1 MISHAPRF
9 TIPFF
14 GFGVIVVDQLAA
26 FQKYMLACPRFIS
39 AHTVKSM
46 RVKFCLPILV
56 ICVSAL
62 LFSCNRSSNPSARR
76 LLIYTPHGQDLLRE
90 FIARYKAQHPGT
102 DVQFLDM
109 GSREILERV
118 RAERNRPQADLWW
131 GAAHTTFQ
139 TAAEENLLAPYQP
152 TWTGSVPN
160 ASRDPQ
166 DRWYGT
172 YQTPEVIVYNSDAVK
187 AEEAPKDWDDVLD
200 PKWRDKI
207 LIRNPNPS
215 DSMRAIF
222 GAMIWRF
229 YKDTGSPEKGYDW
242 LRRLD
247 ANVHEYT
254 ADGTLLMQKLVR
266 REGLISLWNLPDVW
280 IYKEQKGFPVGYVFP
295 ASGVPVIT
303 DGIAVVRGGPNEEE
317 ARRFYEFVTTPE
329 SLVIA
334 AKKYYRMP
342 VRNDFD
348 RSQLPAWMNE
358 PVNELPVDWDLLRK
372 QSGDWLR
379 YWDTEIR
386 GRSKK

>member
-1 MISHAPRF
+1 M
-9 TIPFF
+9 
-14 GFGVIVVDQLAA
+14 
-26 FQKYMLACPRFIS
+26 
-39 AHTVKSM
+39 
-46 RVKFCLPILV
+46 
-56 ICVSAL
+56 
-62 LFSCNRSSNPSARR
+62 
-76 LLIYTPHGQDLLRE
+76 
-90 FIARYKAQHPGT
+90 
-102 DVQFLDM
+102 
-109 GSREILERV
+109 

-139 TAAEENLLAPYQP
+139 TAAEENLLATYRP
-152 TWTGSVPN
+152 TWADKVPGS
-160 ASRDPQ
+160 SRDNQ

-187 AEEAPKDWDDVLD
+187 PEEAPKDWDDVLD
-200 PKWRDKI
+200 AKWRDKV

-229 YKDTGSPEKGYDW
+229 YKDTGTPERGYEW
-242 LRRLD
+242 LRQLD

-266 REGLISLWNLPDVW
+266 REGLVSLWNLPDVW

-295 ASGVPVIT
+295 ASGTPVIT
-303 DGIAVVRGGPNEEE
+303 DGIAIVRGGNEEE
-317 ARRFYEFVTTPE
+317 AKRFYEFVTTPE
-329 SLVIA
+329 NLILA

-342 VRNDFD
+342 VRNDLD
-348 RSQLPAWMNE
+348 RTQLPQWMNE
-358 PVNELPVDWDLLRK
+358 RVNEMPLDWDLLRK

-386 GRSKK
+386 GRGKK

>member
-1 MISHAPRF
+1 
-9 TIPFF
+9 
-14 GFGVIVVDQLAA
+14 
-26 FQKYMLACPRFIS
+26 
-39 AHTVKSM
+39 M

-62 LFSCNRSSNPSARR
+62 LFSCSRSSNPAARK

-90 FIARYKAQHPGT
+90 SIARYQVQYPDT
-102 DVQFLDM
+102 EVQFLDM

-139 TAAEENLLAPYQP
+139 TAAEENLLAAYKP
-152 TWTGSVPN
+152 TWAASVPVRSHD
-160 ASRDPQ
+160 AQ

-229 YKDTGSPEKGYDW
+229 YKDTGAPEKGYDW

-295 ASGVPVIT
+295 TSGTPVIM

-329 SLVIA
+329 SLVLA
-334 AKKYYRMP
+334 AKKYYRVP
-342 VRNDFD
+342 VRTDLD
-348 RSQLPAWMNE
+348 RAQLPAWMNE
-358 PVNELPVDWDLLRK
+358 PVNEMPVDWDLLRK
-372 QSGDWLR
+372 QSSDWLR